1 MAIPTRGLL
10 EGLLKSKSE
19 AHLEQYIQV
28 RKQAEAVHSGAVPG
42 YCCLF
47 GPSHWDNVAHLIA
60 RLLPEKLAA
69 SLTASEVL
77 LLLAAT
83 CLHDVLAGTAPPTE
97 DPRERYRFLTEP
109 SSDPWGLTARQGQI
123 LRRICSSIIGSARD
137 FSRYTHEFAFIGRD
151 AVNVHL
157 LAALLRL
164 AEVLDV
170 EYTSHV
176 PPAVQSDLPPEQWAH
191 WRREYGAT
199 MGLIDGREWIL
210 RIDVTTADPARQE
223 LLASDFQALAQQEL
237 EEVRAILLTSGI
249 AYRRIDLNLI
259 HRKLAPFESED
270 KALSRRALSWK
281 QHQQPYKFLDPFNP
295 TDAALFFARD
305 DDALRVLGRVLSHRL
320 CVLFGELG
328 VGKTSLI
335 QAGIMPRLIEEGFL
349 PLYARCFD
357 DPSRSIKNAARPF
370 FKEASPTLDS
380 EVSLAECLLQLHAE
394 TGQDIVVFLDQC
406 QEIFTRL
413 GSATRHEFARDLVEC
428 LGADGEHLYFVLSLR
443 EDFLPRMDELRR
455 TLPSILTQLHKLE
468 RFTPEQ
474 AREAIVRPISK
485 FRCSF
490 EDVLV
495 TRLTEDLY
503 HEGIRPIELQ
513 IVCDELWNALE
524 AGDRTIRLEMYRQR
538 GGASRILENYLD
550 QRLRRLGLF
559 RQSQGRAVLVE
570 MMTSFQTKALLRS
583 SEIAVSLGLEETAV
597 QRLLEDLQQ
606 LHLVRAVDYE
616 GESFY
621 ELRHDYLAERLR
633 QWLSEAELKIKDIHE
648 LLRREVNNWQQFQ
661 LLMDVDKMA
670 LIDPYR
676 RRLKLTGEA
685 LELLIRSAV
694 AHHFELPYWMGRIG
708 ELPPPAQATLF
719 EELVQH
725 ESSEV
730 RELALGALKRLNPEA
745 LVRPLVE
752 TVRETTDV
760 EVREVTLEALT
771 EIDRELVKA
780 LDSQEEETRRE
791 VVYALG
797 QIGSER
803 ALQPLVEAAQDDSDP
818 VRTEAVSALEEID
831 SRRGA
836 DLLLRELRTGTEESR
851 WRAAEALGQLGRRE
865 EVRERLRRFERIRSP
880 SPQMWYALG
889 RAYLESKQLDSAQ
902 EVLDRLLR
910 EFPAEARHPLVQEA
924 QATLASLR
932 ERAARGD
939 FRWSMFRKDATG
951 IACSQ
956 TSLALPLELKW
967 RMETKGLV
975 RSSPTVFDGFVYIGS
990 EDHQL
995 YAADSE
1001 TGHVVWTFT
1010 TNGRVKGATA
1020 VSGERVY
1027 VGSEDGRVY
1036 AVEIRTG
1043 QESWR
1048 HNCEAP
1054 VESSPCIG
1062 PQLLYVSA
1070 LDGRLWA
1077 LDSASGT
1084 VLWQYES
1091 GATDLRTTP
1100 ALAEGSLYVGTA
1112 AGTVVALDALT
1123 GTVRW
1128 QRGVGGGNISS
1139 PTLAQGSLYVVSQA
1153 GHLHALT
1160 PKEGRIIWTASVE
1173 AELQSSPT
1181 FAQGKLILGG
1191 QDGGAYAFDA
1201 ATGEL
1206 QWRTDLGGPVE
1217 VAPAIAGDLVFLG
1230 SHSGSLYALD
1240 LLQGEVRW
1248 QHHTGYG
1255 IFSSAAIA
1263 DGRLYVGLSYY
1274 YLCAFGPV
1282 A

>member
-1 MAIPTRGLL
+1 LLL

-19 AHLEQYIQV
+19 AHLERYLQV
-28 RKQAEAVHSGAVPG
+28 RQQVEAVHRGDVPG
-42 YCCLF
+42 YRCLF
-47 GPSHWDNVAHLIA
+47 GPSHWDNVAQLIA

-69 SLTASEVL
+69 SLTPSEVL

-83 CLHDVLAGTAPPTE
+83 CVHDVVAGTAPPTE

-109 SSDPWGLTARQGQI
+109 SSDPWRLTARQGQI
-123 LRRICSSIIGSARD
+123 LRRICSSIIGSGRD
-137 FSRYTHEFAFIGRD
+137 FSRYTHEFAFVGRD

-170 EYTSHV
+170 DHTSHI
-176 PPAVQSDLPPEQWAH
+176 PAAVQSDLPPEQWSR

-199 MGLIDGREWIL
+199 LGLIDAREWIL
-210 RIDVTTADPARQE
+210 RIDVTTSDPARQQ
-223 LLASDFQALAQQEL
+223 LLASDFQALAQREL
-237 EEVRAILLTSGI
+237 EEVRTVLLTSGI
-249 AYRRIDLNLI
+249 AYRRVDLNLI
-259 HRKLAPFESED
+259 HSKLTPFESED
-270 KALSRRALSWK
+270 QALFRRALSRK
-281 QHQQPYKFLDPFNP
+281 QHHQPYKFLDPFGVA
-295 TDAALFFARD
+295 DAALFFAREED
-305 DDALRVLGRVLSHRL
+305 TLRVLGRVLSHRL

-335 QAGIMPRLIEEGFL
+335 QAGIMPRLTEEGFL

-370 FKEASPTLDS
+370 FKEAQAAADP
-380 EVSLAECLLQLHAE
+380 EVPLAECLLRLHAE

-406 QEIFTRL
+406 QELFTRL

-443 EDFLPRMDELRR
+443 EDFLPRLDELRR
-455 TLPSILTQLHKLE
+455 TLPTILTQLHKLD

-474 AREAIVRPISK
+474 AREAITRPIGK
-485 FRCSF
+485 FRCWF

-495 TRLTEDLY
+495 TRLIEDLY
-503 HEGIRPIELQ
+503 HDGIRPIELQ

-524 AGDRTIRLEMYRQR
+524 PGDRAIRLEAYRQR
-538 GGASRILENYLD
+538 GGAARILETYLD

-570 MMTSFQTKALLRS
+570 MMTSLQTKALLRS

-597 QRLLEDLQQ
+597 QRLLEELQQ
-606 LHLVRAVDYE
+606 LSLVREVDYE

-621 ELRHDYLAERLR
+621 ELRHDYLVERLR
-633 QWLSEAELKIKDIHE
+633 QWLSEAELKIKDLQE

-676 RRLKLTGEA
+676 RRLKLTPET

-694 AHHFELPYWMGRIG
+694 AHRFELPYWLGRSG
-708 ELPPPAQATLF
+708 ELPPSAQAALF

-730 RELALGALKRLNPEA
+730 RELALAAMKRLNPEA

-752 TVRETTDV
+752 TVRETTDA
-760 EVREVTLEALT
+760 EVREATLEALT

-780 LDSQEEETRRE
+780 LDSEEEDTRRE
-791 VVYALG
+791 VAYALG

-803 ALQPLVEAAQDDSDP
+803 ALQPLAEAARADSEP

-831 SRRGA
+831 SRRAA
-836 DLLLRELRTGTEESR
+836 DLLLRDLRTGDEESR

-865 EVRERLRRFERIRSP
+865 EVRERLRRFERMRTP

-889 RAYLESKQLDSAQ
+889 RAYLESKQLEAAQ
-902 EVLDRLLR
+902 QVLDRLGA
-910 EFPAEARHPLVQEA
+910 EFPAAARHPLVQEA

-939 FRWSMFRKDATG
+939 FRWSMFRKEATG
-951 IACSQ
+951 VACSQ
-956 TSLALPLELKW
+956 ASLRLPLELKW
-967 RMETKGLV
+967 RVETQGLV
-975 RSSPTVFDGFVYIGS
+975 RSSPTVFDGLVYVGS
-990 EDHQL
+990 DDGHL
-995 YAADSE
+995 YAADAE
-1001 TGHVVWTFT
+1001 TGHVTWTFAA
-1010 TNGRVKGATA
+1010 GGPVRGAPA
-1020 VSGERVY
+1020 VVGERVY
-1027 VGSEDGRVY
+1027 TGSDDGWVY
-1036 AVEIRTG
+1036 ALETPTG

-1048 HNCEAP
+1048 HSCESP
-1054 VESSPCIG
+1054 VESSPCAV
-1062 PQLLYVSA
+1062 PPCLYVSA

-1077 LDSASGT
+1077 LDLASGA
-1084 VLWQYES
+1084 VRWRYES
-1091 GATDLRTTP
+1091 GTTDLRTTP
-1100 ALAEGSLYVGTA
+1100 AVADGILYLGTS
-1112 AGTVVALDALT
+1112 AGTVVALEAST

-1128 QRGVGGGNISS
+1128 QVGLGGGRMSS
-1139 PTLAQGSLYVVSQA
+1139 PTLAGGRLYVGNQA
-1153 GHLHALT
+1153 GEIHALT
-1160 PKEGRIIWTASVE
+1160 AEGGQIVWTASLG
-1173 AELQSSPT
+1173 AEVTGDPA
-1181 FAQGKLILGG
+1181 FARGRVIVGA
-1191 QDGGAYAFDA
+1191 QDGGAYALDA
-1201 ATGEL
+1201 ETGQQ
-1206 QWRTDLGGPVE
+1206 QWRTDLDGAVE
-1217 VAPAIAGDLVFLG
+1217 TAPAISGDLVFLG
-1230 SHSGSLYALD
+1230 SHGGTLYALD
-1240 LLQGEVRW
+1240 WARGEVQW

-1274 YLCAFGPV
+1274 HLCAFEPV